1 MKKLLFLLALMLVLP
16 LQAAKRPR
24 SSPLDK
30 WRKACAENS
39 PRELE
44 LLTGSETCF
53 RKVRAELG
61 DAALFERMAQ
71 LLKKQ
76 FRHYDAKT
84 VNSALKLMKE
94 LQGAV
99 DPVRAATDYTHIRS
113 RVEIFMDKEPD
124 KWRSTIDTL
133 DATIKQLQTDYR

>member
-1 MKKLLFLLALMLVLP
+1 MKKLLFCLAVMLVLP
-16 LQAAKRPR
+16 LHAAQRPR
-24 SSPLDK
+24 SLPLDK
-30 WRKACAENS
+30 WRKVCAENS

-44 LLTGSETCF
+44 LLIGSAGCF
-53 RKVRAELG
+53 REVRAELG
-61 DAALFERMAQ
+61 DAALFARMAQ

-113 RVEIFMDKEPD
+113 RVELVIDKDPD
-124 KWRSTIDTL
+124 KWRSALDRL
-133 DATIKQLQTDYR
+133 DATIKQLQNDYR